1 MRLNLNLHCSNKLWP
16 YHVAH
21 FSGSR
26 SFIRKRNAAPDGS
39 QPIQNRENWFAQRV
53 SRPMKPAIRRSKIL
67 DENFNCSYTTSAR
80 GTTPVTGPITKELST
95 SWNCSKLQHRVSRVA
110 VTRLPH
116 RPPAACPQY
125 PGPACT
131 AVRGFRA
138 APAAAAAR
146 TAHRVSPYD
155 CRTAKLKSNAL

>member
-39 QPIQNRENWFAQRV
+39 QPIQNRENWFAQCV

-80 GTTPVTGPITKELST
+80 GTIQATATAPTEIPTNWIF
-95 SWNCSKLQHRVSRVA
+95 SKQNRAPRVA

-116 RPPAACPQY
+116 RPPVACPRY

-131 AVRGFRA
+131 AVRGLRA